1 MNDNPHSHFI
11 SLKIPPNIPYV
22 KFLYFPHVLLQNYD
36 YHEHHTD
43 EEKETDDSYE
53 EVKIKEKLKSLHNFS
68 QII

>member
-36 YHEHHTD
+36 YKEHHTY
-43 EEKETDDSYE
+43 EEKETMIPIR
-53 EVKIKEKLKSLHNFS
+53 EVKIKEKIEKSS
-68 QII
+68 